1 MLPRRILAVIV
12 FYFFLVLQQQA
23 NINLMIWY
31 LLFMQNLQT
40 QNLLLTRRIRRR
52 QNRYRRRAPY
62 YWTLPRPVES
72 WFEIHYT
79 DRTIPG
85 DYFRRL
91 LRMNRESFDL
101 LLNVIRNRLTRQNT
115 ILRNC
120 LTPEKVLACG
130 LLRLAHGNSY
140 ETIEPALNVGRTTA
154 TEACQDVVEALYEMR
169 NEYIKFPTTV
179 AETMRCIETFTDKSR
194 LPNIVGAIDGTHIK
208 IISPRD
214 SAVDYFSRN
223 QQHDFIIQAVSDGK
237 GLFLDFAAGYPG
249 SLHDARVYRNS
260 SLYQRASNE
269 DILREPVERIGITDI
284 RPYLV
289 GDSAYSISPWLMK
302 PYPEATR
309 DPGEITFNKELS
321 SPRVAIE
328 CAFGRL
334 KSRWRILQKRLDSRI
349 TFSVKISIACA
360 VLHNFCINVGDEWE
374 DDFYDYDDD
383 RGNEQNN
390 DFMQDGE
397 DIRELLKDSLCFF
410 FFFQT
415 GFNCFILRP

>member
-12 FYFFLVLQQQA
+12 FFFFLVLQQQA
-23 NINLMIWY
+23 NINLMICC
-31 LLFMQNLQT
+31 LLFMQNLRA
-40 QNLLLTRRIRRR
+40 QNLLLTRCVRR
-52 QNRYRRRAPY
+52 QRQRYRRRAPY

-72 WFEIHYT
+72 WFEIHYP

-101 LLNVIRNRLTRQNT
+101 LLNVTRNRLTRQNT

-140 ETIEPALNVGRTTA
+140 ETIGPALNVGRTTVI
-154 TEACQDVVEALYEMR
+154 EACQDVVEALYELR

-179 AETMRCIETFTDKSR
+179 AETMACIQTFTDKSR

-223 QQHDFIIQAVSDGK
+223 QQHDFIIQAVADGK

-260 SLYQRASNE
+260 FLYQRASNE
-269 DILREPVERIGITDI
+269 ELLREPVERIGNRNIH
-284 RPYLV
+284 PYLV
-289 GDSAYSISPWLMK
+289 GDSAYPISPWLMK

-309 DPGEITFNKELS
+309 NPGEITFNKELS
-321 SPRVAIE
+321 SARVAIE

-334 KSRWRILQKRLDSRI
+334 KSRWRILQKWLDSRI
-349 TFSVKISIACA
+349 TF
-360 VLHNFCINVGDEWE
+360 
-374 DDFYDYDDD
+374 
-383 RGNEQNN
+383 
-390 DFMQDGE
+390 
-397 DIRELLKDSLCFF
+397 
-410 FFFQT
+410 
-415 GFNCFILRP
+415 

>member
-1 MLPRRILAVIV
+1 
-12 FYFFLVLQQQA
+12 
-23 NINLMIWY
+23 
-31 LLFMQNLQT
+31 MQNLRA
-40 QNLLLTRRIRRR
+40 QNILVTRCIRRQR
-52 QNRYRRRAPY
+52 NRYRRRAPY

-115 ILRNC
+115 VLRNC
-120 LTPEKVLACG
+120 LTPEKVLASG

-140 ETIEPALNVGRTTA
+140 ETIGPALNVGRTTA
-154 TEACQDVVEALYEMR
+154 IEACQDVVEALYDLR
-169 NEYIKFPTTV
+169 NEYIEFPTTV
-179 AETMRCIETFTDKSR
+179 AETMWCIETFTDKSR

-208 IISPRD
+208 IVAPRD

-223 QQHDFIIQAVSDGK
+223 QQHDFIIQAVADGK

-249 SLHDARVYRNS
+249 SIHDARVYRNS
-260 SLYQRASNE
+260 SLYLRASNG
-269 DILREPVERIGITDI
+269 DILKEPVERIGITDI
-284 RPYLV
+284 QPYLV
-289 GDSAYSISPWLMK
+289 GDSAYPISPWLMK

-321 SPRVAIE
+321 SARVTIE

-349 TFSVKISIACA
+349 TFSVKIAIACA
-360 VLHNFCINVGDEWE
+360 VLHNFCIKIGDEWE
-374 DDFYDYDDD
+374 DDFYDDDDD

-390 DFMQDGE
+390 DLMQDGQ
-397 DIRELLKDSLCFF
+397 DIRELLKNSL
-410 FFFQT
+410 
-415 GFNCFILRP
+415 

>member
-1 MLPRRILAVIV
+1 
-12 FYFFLVLQQQA
+12 
-23 NINLMIWY
+23 MIWC

-40 QNLLLTRRIRRR
+40 QNLLLTQRMS
-52 QNRYRRRAPY
+52 YRRRAPY

-79 DRTIPG
+79 DRKIPG

-91 LRMNRESFDL
+91 LRMNKESFDL

-120 LTPEKVLACG
+120 LAPEKVLACG
-130 LLRLAHGNSY
+130 LPRLAHGNSY
-140 ETIEPALNVGRTTA
+140 ETIGPALKVGRTTA
-154 TEACQDVVEALYEMR
+154 IEPFQDFVEALYELR

-179 AETMRCIETFTDKSR
+179 AQTMRCIETFTDKSR
-194 LPNIVGAIDGTHIK
+194 LPNIVRAIDGIHIK

-223 QQHDFIIQAVSDGK
+223 QQHNFIIQAADGK
-237 GLFLDFAAGYPG
+237 GLFLDFAAGYPE

-289 GDSAYSISPWLMK
+289 GDTAYPISPWLIK
-302 PYPEATR
+302 LYPEATR

-321 SPRVAIE
+321 SARVATE
-328 CAFGRL
+328 CNLTASKVLGEFY
-334 KSRWRILQKRLDSRI
+334 KSDW
-349 TFSVKISIACA
+349 IA
-360 VLHNFCINVGDEWE
+360 
-374 DDFYDYDDD
+374 
-383 RGNEQNN
+383 
-390 DFMQDGE
+390 
-397 DIRELLKDSLCFF
+397 K
-410 FFFQT
+410 
-415 GFNCFILRP
+415 